1 MVHRRISLLKQAM
14 STLDTKSV
22 DKRRFWER
30 IVICAA
36 FIIILTLG
44 FLQGWFFKP
53 PSEAPLFGN
62 ILLVVFINL
71 NVLLLLLL
79 AYLVLRNFVKLIFE
93 RKKNILGS
101 KLKTRL
107 VAATVCLT
115 LIPTVPLFWLAS
127 QFIFSSLDHWFSSS
141 VQESLENS
149 VLLARQYVERERTN
163 LVSECSALVPEAARM
178 ITEQKG
184 NAHLESGIGF
194 LFAARI
200 DAAYV
205 FNSSGDLR
213 WSFRQ
218 NTAQEIDTALL
229 TRSFQKESGTASKVI
244 SFTAGVQNAIAARI
258 PLQSLTGDGS
268 VLIVVRFLPA
278 ELALKL
284 GSITR
289 GYDNYLQLKMLH
301 LPLKKSHFIT
311 FSIVTML
318 AIFSAVWF
326 GFYLA
331 KNLTGPIQKLLR
343 ATQQIAEGN
352 LDVRLDPDRQDE
364 IGMLMASF
372 NNMIEDLSEGRKKLD
387 LAYNAL
393 QSTNIE
399 LEDRRRYMEVVLKN
413 IAAGVVSVDA
423 EGKIT
428 TINNSVEVLFGVSA
442 EEAKGKHYTAFLDQ
456 SQMEIVKGFISCYKE
471 GRHAYLE
478 QAAQV
483 KVAGAPMSLF
493 IKVSVLRDDQDQFMG
508 IVAVLDDFTELEKA
522 QRMAAWREV
531 ARRIAHE
538 IKNPLT
544 PIQLSAQRL
553 RRKYRELVEKDG
565 SVFDECTHT
574 IIQQV
579 DHMKSLV
586 NEFSRFARLP
596 RAKLEPCN
604 LYEIVEEGLGLYRHN
619 FSSISFHLEKDDDM
633 PALRLDRDQFRQV
646 IINLLE
652 NSVHA
657 IGPEGGEIS
666 IRLSYDPALKIAR
679 LECADTGHGIAPENR
694 QRVFEP
700 YYSTKEKGTGL
711 GLAIVSS
718 IIADHNGFIRVRGN
732 EPRGTVFT
740 VELPG

>member
-1 MVHRRISLLKQAM
+1 M
-14 STLDTKSV
+14 SNPDSKAA
-22 DKRRFWER
+22 DRRRFWER
-30 IVICAA
+30 IVVCAA
-36 FIIILTLG
+36 LALIMTLG
-44 FLQGWFFKP
+44 LVQGWFFKP
-53 PSEAPLFGN
+53 LLRTPLVSN

-79 AYLVLRNFVKLIFE
+79 AYLVLRNFIKLIFE
-93 RKKNILGS
+93 RKRNILGS

-107 VAATVCLT
+107 VAASVVLT
-115 LIPTVPLFWLAS
+115 LIPAVPLFWFAS
-127 QFIFSSLDHWFSSS
+127 QFIFSSLDQWFSSR
-141 VQESLENS
+141 VQDSLKNA
-149 VLLARQYVERERTN
+149 VQLARDYVERERGDF
-163 LVSECSALVPEAARM
+163 VSECRAMVPEAARM
-178 ITEQKG
+178 ITEGKG
-184 NAHLESGIGF
+184 KAHLEDLGF

-200 DAAYV
+200 DAAYL
-205 FNSSGDLR
+205 FNSSGALK
-213 WSFRQ
+213 WSFTQ
-218 NTAQEIDTALL
+218 NAAQRVDPAWLRRNFET
-229 TRSFQKESGTASKVI
+229 ESGTASKI
-244 SFTAGVQNAIAARI
+244 IGLPGARSAIAALI
-258 PLQSLTGDGS
+258 PLKYLTGDGS
-268 VLIVVRFLPA
+268 VLIALRLLPSD
-278 ELALKL
+278 LSLRLK
-284 GSITR
+284 SITA
-289 GYDNYLQLKMLH
+289 GYNSYLQLKMLH
-301 LPLKKSHFIT
+301 KPLKKSHFIT

-331 KNLTGPIQKLLR
+331 KNLTGPIQKLLT
-343 ATQQIAEGN
+343 ATQRIAEGD

-372 NNMIEDLSEGRKKLD
+372 NNMIEDLGEGRKKLD
-387 LAYNAL
+387 GAYNAL
-393 QSTNIE
+393 KRTNVE

-423 EGKIT
+423 QGIVT
-428 TINNSVEVLFGVSA
+428 TVNNSAELIFGVDA
-442 EEAKGKHYTAFLDQ
+442 EEARGKHYTEFLDP
-456 SQMEIVKGFISCYKE
+456 SQMEIVKALIASYVE
-471 GRHAYLE
+471 GRHTYLE
-478 QAAQV
+478 RSVQV
-483 KVAGAPMSLF
+483 KVAGVPMSLF
-493 IKVSVLRDDQDQFMG
+493 IKVTVLHDEQDRFMG

-544 PIQLSAQRL
+544 PIQLCAQRL
-553 RRKYRELVEKDG
+553 RRKYPQLVEADG

-596 RAKLEPCN
+596 GAKLQPCS
-604 LYEIVEEGLGLYRHN
+604 LHEIVEEGLGLYRHN
-619 FSSISFHLEKDDDM
+619 FSHILFSLKKDDNM
-633 PALRLDRDQFRQV
+633 PDLRLDRDQFRQV

-652 NSVHA
+652 NCVHA
-657 IGPEGGEIS
+657 IAGQPGEIS
-666 IRLSYDPALKIAR
+666 IRLSYDAALKIAR
-679 LECADTGHGIAPENR
+679 MECADTGHGIAPENR
-694 QRVFEP
+694 PRIFEP
-700 YYSTKEKGTGL
+700 YYSTKDKGTGL

>member
-1 MVHRRISLLKQAM
+1 MNIPDAM
-14 STLDTKSV
+14 DTKWTE
-22 DKRRFWER
+22 KRRFWER
-30 IVICAA
+30 ILVCAA
-36 FIIILTLG
+36 FILILTLG
-44 FLQGWFFKP
+44 LAQGWFFKP
-53 PSEAPLFGN
+53 PSEAPLYSN
-62 ILLVVFINL
+62 ILLVIFINL

-79 AYLVLRNFVKLIFE
+79 AYLVVRNFVKLIFE
-93 RKKNILGS
+93 RKRNILGS

-107 VAATVCLT
+107 VAASVGLT
-115 LIPTVPLFWLAS
+115 LIPAVPLFWFAS
-127 QFIFSSLDHWFSSS
+127 HFIFSSLDNWFSSS
-141 VQESLENS
+141 VQDSLENS
-149 VLLARQYVERERTN
+149 VQLAREYVERERTN
-163 LVSECSALVPEAARM
+163 LVSQCSAMVPEAARM
-178 ITEQKG
+178 ITEQQGK
-184 NAHLESGIGF
+184 AHLESGIGF

-205 FNSSGDLR
+205 FNSSGDMR
-213 WSFRQ
+213 WSFTQ
-218 NTAQEIDTALL
+218 NTTQQIDTDLL
-229 TRSFQKESGTASKVI
+229 RRNFQKESGTSSKI
-244 SFTAGVQNAIAARI
+244 INFPNGSTSAIAAYI
-258 PLQSLTGDGS
+258 PLRSLTGDGS
-268 VLIVVRFLPA
+268 ILIALRFLPGQ
-278 ELALKL
+278 LAVKL
-284 GSITR
+284 GSITA
-289 GYDNYLQLKMLH
+289 GYDNYLQLKKLH
-301 LPLKKSHFIT
+301 RPLKKSHLIT

-318 AIFSAVWF
+318 AIFLAVWF

-331 KNLTGPIQKLLR
+331 KNLTGPIQKLLT
-343 ATQQIAEGN
+343 ATRRIADGD

-364 IGMLMASF
+364 LGMLMASF

-387 LAYNAL
+387 RAYNEL

-423 EGKIT
+423 EGQIT
-428 TINNSVEVLFGVSA
+428 TMNNSAEVIFGVRA
-442 EEAKGKHYTAFLDQ
+442 DEARGKHYTTFLDQ
-456 SQMEIVKGFISCYKE
+456 SHMEIVDGFINSYKE
-471 GRHAYLE
+471 GRHHYLE
-478 QAAQV
+478 QPALV
-483 KVAGAPMSLF
+483 KVAGVPMSLF
-493 IKVSVLRDDQDQFMG
+493 IKATILRDDHDQFMG
-508 IVAVLDDFTELEKA
+508 IVVVLDDFTELEKA

-553 RRKYRELVEKDG
+553 RRKYRQLVEEDG
-565 SVFDECTHT
+565 SVFDQCTST

-586 NEFSRFARLP
+586 NEFSRFARMP
-596 RAKLEPCN
+596 RTKPELCS
-604 LYEIVEEGLGLYRHN
+604 LYEIVEEGLNLYRHN
-619 FSSISFHLEKDDDM
+619 LSHISFFLEKDDHM
-633 PALRLDRDQFRQV
+633 PELRLDRDQFRQV

-652 NSVHA
+652 NSVDA
-657 IGPEGGEIS
+657 IGQEHGEIS
-666 IRLSYDPALKIAR
+666 IRLSHDPTLKIAR

-694 QRVFEP
+694 QKVFEP

>member
-1 MVHRRISLLKQAM
+1 MAHRRISLLKQAM
-14 STLDTKSV
+14 SALDNKSTE
-22 DKRRFWER
+22 KRRFWER
-30 IVICAA
+30 ILVCAA

-44 FLQGWFFKP
+44 LVHGWFFKP
-53 PSEAPLFGN
+53 SAEAPLFGN

-93 RKKNILGS
+93 RKRNILGS

-107 VAATVCLT
+107 VAASVCLT
-115 LIPTVPLFWLAS
+115 LIPAVPLFWFAS
-127 QFIFSSLDHWFSSS
+127 QFIFLSLDHWFSSS

-163 LVSECSALVPEAARM
+163 LVSECRALVPEAARM
-178 ITEQKG
+178 ITEQKET
-184 NAHLESGIGF
+184 AHLDAGIGF

-218 NTAQEIDTALL
+218 NAAQEIDTALL
-229 TRSFQKESGTASKVI
+229 TRSFLKEDGATSKII
-244 SFTAGVQNAIAARI
+244 SFSTGGQNAIAARI

-268 VLIVVRFLPA
+268 ALIVLRFLPG

-301 LPLKKSHFIT
+301 GPLKKSHFIT

-326 GFYLA
+326 GFFLA
-331 KNLTGPIQKLLR
+331 KNLTGPIQKLLT

-393 QSTNIE
+393 QSTNVE

-428 TINNSVEVLFGVSA
+428 TINNSLEVLFGVRA
-442 EEAKGKHYTAFLDQ
+442 EEAKGKHYTDLLDQ
-456 SQMEIVKGFISCYKE
+456 SQMEIVKTFITRYKE
-471 GRHAYLE
+471 GRHTYLE
-478 QAAQV
+478 QPAQV
-483 KVAGAPMSLF
+483 KVAGTPMSLF
-493 IKVSVLRDDQDQFMG
+493 IKVSVLRDDLDQFMG
-508 IVAVLDDFTELEKA
+508 VVAVLDDFTELEKV

-553 RRKYRELVEKDG
+553 RRKYRELVEGDG
-565 SVFDECTHT
+565 SVFDECTRT

-596 RAKLEPCN
+596 RAKLEPCS

-646 IINLLE
+646 IINLIE

-657 IGPEGGEIS
+657 IGRERGEIS
-666 IRLSYDPALKIAR
+666 IRLSYDSALKIAR